1 MGARQMAFEF
11 GPVRPAPWL
20 DPQAENARKQQVLGR
35 TLSGLL
41 GREIALTFTD
51 NSRTMLSARQHDG
64 IAHVRLHHMFVDADE
79 TTVRA
84 LARYL
89 EDRHATAS
97 GQIQRFIRNHGDR
110 IRPRPDPMPRPVSD
124 VEHARQ
130 REATRA
136 LGRHHDLAAM
146 LATLNQRYFER
157 PVEAAIG
164 WARMARGQGRGRRRC
179 SIKLGSYRGRNPLI
193 RVHPVLDA
201 EWVPGFFVEYI
212 VYHEMLHH
220 VVPMPLRRGRRS
232 LHGPDFRARE
242 RQFERY
248 TEALAWER
256 QNLDR
261 LLSS

>member
-20 DPQAENARKQQVLGR
+20 DPLAEDARKQQVLCR

-51 NSRTMLSARQHDG
+51 NSRTMLSAREQQG

-97 GQIQRFIRNHGDR
+97 AQIQRFIRTHGYR
-110 IRPRPDPMPRPVSD
+110 IRSRPHLPPGPETD
-124 VEHARQ
+124 VEHAHS
-130 REATRA
+130 REAPRA
-136 LGRHHDLAAM
+136 LGRHHDLSAM
-146 LATLNQRYFER
+146 LGALNHRYFER
-157 PVEAAIG
+157 PVDARIG

-179 SIKLGSYRGRNPLI
+179 SIKLGSYRARNPLI
-193 RVHPVLDA
+193 HVHPVLDA
-201 EWVPGFFVEYI
+201 DWVPAFFVEYI

-220 VVPMPLRRGRRS
+220 V
-232 LHGPDFRARE
+232 
-242 RQFERY
+242 
-248 TEALAWER
+248 
-256 QNLDR
+256 
-261 LLSS
+261 